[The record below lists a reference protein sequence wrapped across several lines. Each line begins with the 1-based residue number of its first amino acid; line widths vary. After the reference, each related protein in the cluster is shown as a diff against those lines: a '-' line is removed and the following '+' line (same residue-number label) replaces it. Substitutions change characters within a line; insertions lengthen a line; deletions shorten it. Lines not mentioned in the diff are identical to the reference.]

1 MAFFFVHI
9 ENKAETTGYESSP
22 PEHRY
27 QICPEPKGSGGGS
40 RDA

>member
-1 MAFFFVHI
+1 MW
-9 ENKAETTGYESSP
+9 EKNPKAAGSSP

-27 QICPEPKGSGGGS
+27 QTCPEPKGSGGGS